1 MIPGRRTCPDT
12 WTVEY
17 EGLIMASQSAHR
29 KGEFICVSLGMEASG
44 SPSNHNGGLLYVTE
58 VQCGSL
64 PCSTGGYASGFEL
77 SCVVC
82 SK

>member
-17 EGLIMASQSAHR
+17 EGLIMASQSANR

-44 SPSNHNGGLLYVTE
+44 SSSNHGGGLLYVTE